1 MWRLK
6 TVHRVVNAA
15 DDGGPFE
22 DSAVIAINCLPE
34 AMSQH
39 LQQGRRN
46 AYRLL
51 RQPRTPRKDGWQQK
65 TAQLPILGIQISIN
79 ERMELTVLVLRW
91 DRRLAAMVKI
101 SAAVQGC
108 AREGI

>member
-6 TVHRVVNAA
+6 TVHRVVKAA

-22 DSAVIAINCLPE
+22 ISAVMAINFLPE

-39 LQQGRRN
+39 LQQGRSN

-51 RQPRTPRKDGWQQK
+51 RQPKTPRKDGWQQK
-65 TAQLPILGIQISIN
+65 TAQMPLSCIQISIN
-79 ERMELTVLVLRW
+79 ERMELVV
-91 DRRLAAMVKI
+91 
-101 SAAVQGC
+101 
-108 AREGI
+108 